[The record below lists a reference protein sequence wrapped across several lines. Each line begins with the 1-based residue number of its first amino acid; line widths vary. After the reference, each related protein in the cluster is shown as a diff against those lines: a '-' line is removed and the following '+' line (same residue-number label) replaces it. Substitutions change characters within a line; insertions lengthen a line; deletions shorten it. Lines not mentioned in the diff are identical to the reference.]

1 MVVPAIRIV
10 VQNHHGGAFPFF
22 LLLQEVDDFDQE
34 MLFIDGV
41 RVTGVAILISGRLY
55 EIDGREVAGFDR
67 GEKVVGVIFVV
78 GGTVISDFSD

>member
-10 VQNHHGGAFPFF
+10 VQNHHGGAVPFF

-41 RVTGVAILISGRLY
+41 RVTGMAILISGRLY

-67 GEKVVGVIFVV
+67 SEKVVGVIFVV